1 MNIRLQD
8 VTKSFGGKSVILP
21 TTLQID
27 SGSFTTLLGPSGCGK
42 TTLLRMIAGLETPD
56 AGAIYFDDRCFSV
69 RQPLMHCW
77 VQPIACRL
85 WRNSCIPIIPRRKT
99 PEIGGRRSR
108 TFRGWPRRPISF
120 LPGRWPNKGNGVS
133 GPFSVVKNDKRQLIM
148 LLIPCADML

>member
-42 TTLLRMIAGLETPD
+42 TTLLRMIAGLETPNT
-56 AGAIYFDDRCFSV
+56 GAIYFDDRCFSV
-69 RQPLMHCW
+69 RQPLPHGW
-77 VQPIACRL
+77 VQPIACCLR
-85 WRNSCIPIIPRRKT
+85 RNSCIPIIPRRRT

-108 TFRGWPRRPISF
+108 TFRGWPRRPISVY
-120 LPGRWPNKGNGVS
+120 PAD
-133 GPFSVVKNDKRQLIM
+133 GPIRETV
-148 LLIPCADML
+148 

>member
-27 SGSFTTLLGPSGCGK
+27 SGSFTTLLGPSDCGK

-56 AGAIYFDDRCFSV
+56 AGAIYFDDRCFSA

-77 VQPIACRL
+77 VQPIACCFL
-85 WRNSCIPIIPRRKT
+85 PSARRK
-99 PEIGGRRSR
+99 SLDC
-108 TFRGWPRRPISF
+108 F
-120 LPGRWPNKGNGVS
+120 
-133 GPFSVVKNDKRQLIM
+133 
-148 LLIPCADML
+148 